1 MENTIAN
8 LLQQRT
14 ELTLAR
20 LLPRLEVQQFAGAD
34 RVQWAAF
41 ETRLR
46 AHFPNLFELLL
57 HLYGGQY
64 DFYYHLEAILATAA
78 RMWLERPAELKALDA
93 EREAKPRWFQSQEM
107 VGGVCYVD
115 LFAEDLEGV
124 KRKIPYFKELGL
136 TYLHLMPLFLSP
148 EGNSDGGYAVSS
160 YGQVDPRLGTMEQLA
175 GLASEL
181 RHNGISLVL
190 DFVF

>member
-20 LLPRLEVQQFAGAD
+20 LLPRLEMQQFAGAD

-93 EREAKPRWFQSQEM
+93 EREAEPRWFQSQEM

-115 LFAEDLEGV
+115 LFA
-124 KRKIPYFKELGL
+124 
-136 TYLHLMPLFLSP
+136 
-148 EGNSDGGYAVSS
+148 
-160 YGQVDPRLGTMEQLA
+160 
-175 GLASEL
+175 
-181 RHNGISLVL
+181 
-190 DFVF
+190 